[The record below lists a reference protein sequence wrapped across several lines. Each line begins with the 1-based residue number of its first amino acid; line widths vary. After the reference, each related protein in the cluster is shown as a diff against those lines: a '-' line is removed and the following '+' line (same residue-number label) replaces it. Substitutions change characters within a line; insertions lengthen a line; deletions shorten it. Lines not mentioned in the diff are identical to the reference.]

1 MALHDTHAYC
11 GVTVSKGQQKLEGR
25 WVRATAML
33 SSMSKERVTG
43 RIDDIAVMINVATS
57 IWNSWSDGRV

>member
-25 WVRATAML
+25 WVRATAIL

-43 RIDDIAVMINVATS
+43 RIDDIVVGDDKC
-57 IWNSWSDGRV
+57 SDEYLELVE